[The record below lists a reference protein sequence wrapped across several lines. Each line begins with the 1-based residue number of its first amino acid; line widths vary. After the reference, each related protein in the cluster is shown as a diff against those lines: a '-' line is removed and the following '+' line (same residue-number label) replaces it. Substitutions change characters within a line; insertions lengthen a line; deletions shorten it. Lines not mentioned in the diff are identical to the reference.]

1 MKKII
6 FTLAMMVSSMFAFA
20 QYEVGTFSICPQVG
34 LSASQVVITK
44 DTPTELSVGESRYKA
59 GLVGGL
65 ELEYQ
70 AKKWLGLS
78 AGALYTQAGAHG
90 RVGSGID
97 MKYDYITMPVL
108 ANFYPCK
115 GLCLKVGLQPSVNL
129 SAKATEN
136 GKPMECYGK
145 DNINKFD
152 MQIPV
157 GISYETHG
165 FIIDAR
171 YNFGVTNMLKNSSNA
186 NTNIGMHNSCATLTI
201 GYKFHL

>member
-6 FTLAMMVSSMFAFA
+6 FTLAMMVSSMFTFA
-20 QYEVGTFSICPQVG
+20 QQEVGTFSIRPEVG
-34 LSASQVVITK
+34 ITASQVIMTK
-44 DTPTELSVGESRYKA
+44 DTPTETSIGESRYKG

-70 AKKWLGLS
+70 AKKWFGVS
-78 AGALYTQAGAHG
+78 AGALYTQAGANG
-90 RVGSGID
+90 KEGTGIKL
-97 MKYDYITMPVL
+97 KYDYVTMPVL

-115 GLCLKVGLQPSVNL
+115 GLCLKVGVQPSVNIN
-129 SAKATEN
+129 AKATAN
-136 GKPMECYGK
+136 GAAMAGYGQ
-145 DNINKFD
+145 DNIKKFD

-171 YNFGVTNMLKNSSNA
+171 YNFGVTNMFKCSSDA
-186 NTNIGMHNSCATLTI
+186 TRKFSMHNSCATLTV
-201 GYKFHL
+201 GYKFQL